1 MRYRELDNDGDMQF
15 GNQQGDFLI
24 DSPEAVAQSVMTR
37 LRLWV
42 GEWFIDTSEG
52 TPYEQAMLGKGKL
65 ETFEPAIRKRI
76 LETDGVTEIL
86 ELELIWDSAKR
97 KMTVAV
103 EINTEFGSTSLT
115 GVL

>member
-1 MRYRELDNDGDMQF
+1 MKYRELDKDGDMKF

-24 DSPEAVAQSVMTR
+24 DSPEAVAQSVLTR

-42 GEWFIDTSEG
+42 GEWFLDTSKG

-65 ETFEPAIRKRI
+65 ETIEPAMRTRI
-76 LETDGVTEIL
+76 QETIGVTEIL
-86 ELELIWDSAKR
+86 EFSLVWKSTIR
-97 KMTVAV
+97 KVEIVA
-103 EINTEFGSTSLT
+103 EINTEFGSTPLT